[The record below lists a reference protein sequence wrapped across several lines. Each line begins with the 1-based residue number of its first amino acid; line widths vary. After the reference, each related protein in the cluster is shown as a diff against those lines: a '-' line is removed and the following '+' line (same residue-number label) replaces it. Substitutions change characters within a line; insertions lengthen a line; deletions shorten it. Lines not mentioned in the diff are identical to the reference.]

1 MTASLYAILLV
12 VLLLPAWGCDG
23 PTMAETDQFEAA
35 EVYYRAG
42 DYEEALDGYQA
53 FLRHY
58 PQSPLAE
65 VAEQRIRTINREVS
79 SMLGRSD
86 MPRPVY
92 RKGDSAPTEKAG
104 SVKSAE
110 SETSAETDEGE

>member
-1 MTASLYAILLV
+1 
-12 VLLLPAWGCDG
+12 
-23 PTMAETDQFEAA
+23 MAETDQFEAA
-35 EVYYRAG
+35 EKHYRAG
-42 DYEEALDGYQA
+42 DYEEALTGYQT

-58 PQSPLAE
+58 PRSPLSD

-92 RKGDSAPTEKAG
+92 KKGTADGLNRQDVG
-104 SVKSAE
+104 SVEATE
-110 SETSAETDEGE
+110 SESGAQADE